1 MNYSKLE
8 NAYEFFE
15 NSVNIDNNPLQI
27 CGTDPMTGFY
37 RNGYC
42 KTGPDD
48 AGTHTV
54 CAKMTNEFLEF
65 TKSMGND
72 LSTPTSYFPGLKEG
86 DNWCLCAIRWEQ
98 AKKAGKAPK
107 VIANATNKKSYNIIP
122 KIEHKYT
129 V

>member
-129 V
+129 L

>member
-122 KIEHKYT
+122 KIERKYT
-129 V
+129 L